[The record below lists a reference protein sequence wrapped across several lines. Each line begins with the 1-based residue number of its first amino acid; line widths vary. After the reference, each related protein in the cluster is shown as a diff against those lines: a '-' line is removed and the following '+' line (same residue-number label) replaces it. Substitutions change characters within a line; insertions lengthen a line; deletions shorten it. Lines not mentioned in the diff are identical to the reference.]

1 MSTCP
6 EDDNSYC
13 QLFRRTEASIKLYR
27 DHADLQRLHTQ
38 TRRYVGRQQVLHMQ
52 PPVYFSHV
60 MKCHT
65 KHNQNVE
72 YQVEAHI
79 KACPNTWTL
88 LRAVDMRS
96 MGLYMIAIYV

>member
-1 MSTCP
+1 
-6 EDDNSYC
+6 
-13 QLFRRTEASIKLYR
+13 
-27 DHADLQRLHTQ
+27 
-38 TRRYVGRQQVLHMQ
+38 MQ